1 MASRRG
7 WARVGM
13 GIAVAGAVGLG
24 LLAVPAGAGA
34 APELPPVSAE
44 DLVTSVIEAKD
55 PGPLH
60 GTVTLDNQLGLPALA
75 GVPQAANGS
84 STARVWSDGAGKGRL
99 SVPSGQGE
107 KTIVDDGTTV
117 WAWDSADKTVTR
129 KAVGAGQKPPEA
141 DATDPAAAAQKAI
154 TDLRATSTVA
164 VDGTAEVAGRPAY
177 ELVLRPLPTERTL
190 LREVRVAVDSEK
202 RVPLRLTVLAN
213 GSSDPALQVGFTQ
226 LEFGAQDAGMFTF
239 TPPPG
244 ATVTEA
250 PDRPGDAQKAQRPEP
265 KVVGDG
271 WDTVVIASMPAQT
284 PADQQRGPRGGGDAP
299 DLSSIGKEV
308 SGPWGTGREIDT
320 AVATAI
326 ITSDGRVAVGA
337 VPAQVLTEAL
347 AK

>member
-13 GIAVAGAVGLG
+13 GVAVAGAVGLG

-44 DLVTSVIEAKD
+44 DLVTSVIQAKD

-60 GTVTLDNQLGLPALA
+60 GTVTLDNALGLPAIP
-75 GVPQAANGS
+75 GVPQAANGT
-84 STARVWSDGAGKGRL
+84 STAQVWSDGAGKGRL
-99 SVPSGQGE
+99 SVPSGQSE

-117 WAWDSADKTVTR
+117 WAWDSADKTVTK
-129 KAVGAGQKPPEA
+129 KAAGEGHEPPKA
-141 DATDPAAAAQKAI
+141 GATDPAAAAQKAVA
-154 TDLRATSTVA
+154 DLRATSTVA

-202 RVPLRLTVLAN
+202 RLPLRLTVLAN

-226 LEFGAQDAGMFTF
+226 LEFGAQDPAMFTF

-250 PDRPGDAQKAQRPEP
+250 PDRPGDAQQPQRPEP
-265 KVVGDG
+265 KIVGDG
-271 WDTVVIASMPAQT
+271 WDTVVIATMP
-284 PADQQRGPRGGGDAP
+284 PADAQQQQGGRDGAP

-308 SGPWGTGREIDT
+308 SGPWGSGREIDT

-326 ITSDGRVAVGA
+326 ITSDGRVAAGA

-347 AK
+347 SR

>member
-1 MASRRG
+1 
-7 WARVGM
+7 M
-13 GIAVAGAVGLG
+13 GVAVAGAVGLG

-44 DLVTSVIEAKD
+44 DLVTSVIQAKD

-60 GTVTLDNQLGLPALA
+60 GTVTLDNALGLPAIP
-75 GVPQAANGS
+75 GVPQAANGT
-84 STARVWSDGAGKGRL
+84 STAQVWSDGAGKGRL
-99 SVPSGQGE
+99 SVPNGQSE
-107 KTIVDDGTTV
+107 KTIVDDGTAV
-117 WAWDSADKTVTR
+117 WAWDSADKTVTK
-129 KAVGAGQKPPEA
+129 KAVGADRKPPQA
-141 DATDPAAAAQKAI
+141 DVTDPAAAAQKAV

-202 RVPLRLTVLAN
+202 RLPLRLTVLAN
-213 GSSDPALQVGFTQ
+213 GSSDPALQVGFTS

-250 PDRPGDAQKAQRPEP
+250 PDRPGDAQKPQRPEP

-271 WDTVVIASMPAQT
+271 WDTVVIATMPAD
-284 PADQQRGPRGGGDAP
+284 AGQQQGRPGPGRPDGGDAP
-299 DLSSIGKEV
+299 DLSSIGNPV
-308 SGPWGTGREIDT
+308 SGPWGSGREIDT

-347 AK
+347 SQ